1 MSEDTREQ
9 NLNDDYKNIVQSA
22 ESTTNEEVTEDVIK
36 QGRVNMDRFKQDEA
50 RPADFHLGY
59 HDVPVVSLPSS
70 GMFYPDDT
78 QVSIRAAKVAEVRHF
93 SAIDE
98 QNILD
103 VDEKLNAIVESCIRI
118 TSKNTRLSYKDLCE
132 EDRFYILLSIRDLTF
147 PEPETNLTVDHRDTK
162 GMKHTIDI
170 DKRYFQYFEIPAE
183 LDKYYSREQKTFLIE
198 TKSFGTLAMRPP
210 SIGVMQQMTGYIK
223 ERQSEGLEIDQS
235 VLQIMPYIV
244 SEWRGF
250 NKKKIFEFE
259 MEMNGWS
266 TSKYSLIYKLAEKMK
281 IGVQPNMLVALD
293 GGEDVEIPINFRDG
307 IKSLF
312 IIQDF
317 AGELL

>member
-183 LDKYYSREQKTFLIE
+183 LDKYYSREQKTFLIFWYVNYAS
-198 TKSFGTLAMRPP
+198 T
-210 SIGVMQQMTGYIK
+210 VY
-223 ERQSEGLEIDQS
+223 
-235 VLQIMPYIV
+235 
-244 SEWRGF
+244 
-250 NKKKIFEFE
+250 
-259 MEMNGWS
+259 WS
-266 TSKYSLIYKLAEKMK
+266 NATDDRIY
-281 IGVQPNMLVALD
+281 
-293 GGEDVEIPINFRDG
+293 
-307 IKSLF
+307 
-312 IIQDF
+312 
-317 AGELL
+317 